1 MILRS
6 LALHSLLLLLLLLL
20 LLELSPSLAA
30 GQVCKTFNLPTV
42 TRAAC
47 FMCYT

>member
-20 LLELSPSLAA
+20 EPSPSHAA